1 VSTSVERAKVQRLLW
16 RAGFGPRPG
25 EVEKWAA
32 AGHRALVER
41 LLSPKGAQYG
51 PTTVTLDPV
60 NVYGHD
66 VLWWLDRAVR
76 TRQPL
81 AERMAFTWHDH
92 LAVSNAAIGDTRLM
106 LSYYATLRRLGL
118 GKFRLLM
125 RAITLEGAMLLFLDI
140 AGSNKEAPNENFARE
155 LFELF
160 TLGANN
166 GYTEQDIRE
175 AARALTGFWWDYDNR
190 VLGYDRRGAHDNDM
204 KTIFGRQGRF
214 DWANVIDLAVQHPAH
229 APYLC
234 RKLWGYL
241 SPRPCPKDLLRS
253 MVKAYRSSGTEI
265 RPVLR
270 LALTHP
276 AFYAGLDEPD
286 QVKPPLVY
294 LAGMMRGTG
303 QDVTTGLWALG
314 DYLFRMGQA
323 PFYPPNV
330 SGWPKDGEWLST
342 ATIRTRYAAASFVA
356 SRTAVVPGKRAR
368 DDLRQALEAA
378 GRPWASAR
386 TLAEL
391 DRLARTGRAPG
402 TTRPISPSERRL
414 LLAQALLGG
423 PDAQVC

>member
-1 VSTSVERAKVQRLLW
+1 MSTKVERAKVKRLLW

-41 LLSPKGAQYG
+41 LLNPKGAQFD
-51 PTTVTLDPV
+51 PITVTLDPV
-60 NVYGHD
+60 NVNGHD
-66 VLWWLDRAVR
+66 VLWWFDRAVR

-81 AERMAFTWHDH
+81 AERMAFNWHDH
-92 LAVSNAAIGDTRLM
+92 LAVSNAAVGDTRSM
-106 LSYYATLRRLGL
+106 LSYYSTLRGLSLGR
-118 GKFRLLM
+118 FRVLM
-125 RAITLEGAMLLFLDI
+125 RAVTLEGAMQLFLDI
-140 AGSNKEAPNENFARE
+140 AGSSKEAPNENFARE

-166 GYTEQDIRE
+166 GYTEQDVRE
-175 AARALTGFWWDYDNR
+175 AARALTGFWWDYDKR
-190 VLGYDRRGAHDNDM
+190 VLGYDRSRHDYDW
-204 KTIFGRQGRF
+204 KTIFGRRGVF
-214 DWANVIDLAVQHPAH
+214 AWDDVIDLAVQHPAH

-253 MVKAYRSSGTEI
+253 MVRAYRSSGTEI

-294 LAGMMRGTG
+294 LAGMLRATD
-303 QDVTTGLWALG
+303 QDVTTGLWLLG
-314 DYLFRMGQA
+314 GYLFTMGQA

-330 SGWPKDGEWLST
+330 AGWPTDGEWLST
-342 ATIRTRYAAASFVA
+342 ATIRTRYAVASYVA
-356 SRTAVVPGKRAR
+356 SRTFVQPGKRAR
-368 DDLRQALEAA
+368 DDLREALDAV
-378 GRPWASAR
+378 GRPWASTR

-391 DRLARTGRAPG
+391 DRLARTGLARG
-402 TTRPISPSERRL
+402 TSRPLTREERRRL
-414 LLAQALLGG
+414 ITQALLGG